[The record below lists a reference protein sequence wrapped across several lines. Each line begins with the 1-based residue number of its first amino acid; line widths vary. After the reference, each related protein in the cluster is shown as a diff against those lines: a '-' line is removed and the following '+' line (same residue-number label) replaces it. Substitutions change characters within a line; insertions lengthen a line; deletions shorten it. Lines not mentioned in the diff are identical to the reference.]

1 MAHVPTQ
8 PSTSV
13 HLPTELALLVVLSF
27 LWGGSFTLIKIAVE
41 TIPPATMVAV
51 RVGVA
56 AVVLLA
62 VAKVRGLVMP
72 RDKRTWAGFAV
83 QGVLQSA
90 LPFVLI
96 SWGELYIDSALAGIL
111 NATPPIF
118 VVLVT
123 LLVTKQEA
131 IGGEKMFGVL
141 LGAAGATVV
150 IGASALQDLGMQP
163 LAQLAVIGASLSYA
177 VAAVW
182 ARRFAGMP
190 AAVTAAGAMA
200 CAAAIMVPL
209 ALFLDRPWALS
220 PSREGVLALACL
232 SLLSTAV
239 AMLIY
244 FRLVQTLGAVG
255 TTSGSYLR
263 AGFSVVLGVLVLDE
277 SFAWPAVLGM
287 VLIVAGVAAA
297 NGSCMACC
305 RAMRERR
312 IANRNLH

>member
-8 PSTSV
+8 SSPPV

-41 TIPPATMVAV
+41 TIPPVTMVAV
-51 RVGVA
+51 RLSVA

-62 VAKVRGLVMP
+62 VVKARALAIP

-118 VVLVT
+118 VLLAT
-123 LLVTKQEA
+123 LLITKQEA
-131 IGGEKMFGVL
+131 IGGEKIVGVV
-141 LGAAGATVV
+141 LGIVGVAAV
-150 IGASALQDLGMQP
+150 IGVSALQGLGLQP

-177 VAAVW
+177 IAAIW
-182 ARRFAGMP
+182 ARRFAALP

-200 CAAAIMVPL
+200 CAAVIMVPL
-209 ALFLDRPWALS
+209 SLVLDRPWALS
-220 PSREGVLALACL
+220 PSGQGVLALACL

-244 FRLVQTLGAVG
+244 FRLVQTLEPWG
-255 TTSGSYLR
+255 
-263 AGFSVVLGVLVLDE
+263 
-277 SFAWPAVLGM
+277 PP
-287 VLIVAGVAAA
+287 AAA
-297 NGSCMACC
+297 TRGRVSACSS
-305 RAMRERR
+305 A
-312 IANRNLH
+312 

>member
-8 PSTSV
+8 ARTSV

-41 TIPPATMVAV
+41 TIPPVTIVAV

-62 VAKVRGLVMP
+62 VVGARGLAMP
-72 RDKRTWAGFAV
+72 RDKRVWVGFAV

-96 SWGELYIDSALAGIL
+96 SWGEVYIDSALAGIL

-118 VVLVT
+118 VLVVT

-131 IGGEKMFGVL
+131 IGGEKIFGVL
-141 LGAAGATVV
+141 LGIAGVAIV
-150 IGASALQDLGMQP
+150 IGVSALQGLGLQP
-163 LAQLAVIGASLSYA
+163 LAQLAVTGASVSYA
-177 VAAVW
+177 IAAIW
-182 ARRFAGMP
+182 TRRFAGMP

-200 CAAAIMVPL
+200 CAAVIMVPL
-209 ALFLDRPWALS
+209 SLLLDRPWALA
-220 PSREGVLALACL
+220 PSGQGLLALACL
-232 SLLSTAV
+232 SFLSTAFG
-239 AMLIY
+239 MLFY

-263 AGFSVVLGVLVLDE
+263 AGFSVVLGVIVLDE
-277 SFAWPAVLGM
+277 SFAWPAMLGM
-287 VLIVAGVAAA
+287 ALIVAGVAGANGQLHALLPGCARAA
-297 NGSCMACC
+297 NSK
-305 RAMRERR
+305 
-312 IANRNLH
+312 

>member
-8 PSTSV
+8 SRMPV

-41 TIPPATMVAV
+41 TVPPVTLVAV
-51 RVGVA
+51 RVSVA

-62 VAKVRGLVMP
+62 VVRARGLAMP

-118 VVLVT
+118 ALLVT
-123 LLVTKQEA
+123 LLITKQEA
-131 IGGEKMFGVL
+131 IGGEKIFGVL
-141 LGAAGATVV
+141 LGMAGVAIV
-150 IGASALQDLGMQP
+150 IGVSALQGLGLQP
-163 LAQLAVIGASLSYA
+163 LAQLAVIGASVSYA
-177 VAAVW
+177 IAAIW
-182 ARRFAGMP
+182 TRRFAGMP

-200 CAAAIMVPL
+200 CAAAITVPL
-209 ALFLDRPWALS
+209 SLVLDRPWALA
-220 PSREGVLALACL
+220 PSGKGLLALACL
-232 SLLSTAV
+232 SLLSTAL

-263 AGFSVVLGVLVLDE
+263 AGFSVVLGMLVLDE

-287 VLIVAGVAAA
+287 VLIVAGVAGA
-297 NGSCMACC
+297 NGQLHVLLPRYA
-305 RAMRERR
+305 RV
-312 IANRNLH
+312 ANSE